1 MQIRVGMWET
11 VGVAPGAQGI
21 IGDTPLQI
29 QTQMTMDGSFR
40 QDRYGCFQ
48 PFNIDGS
55 LMAPSCANSV
65 AYGEWSAHFGPDNSI
80 VMITLCSGSG
90 WNGGALPMRRAAAY
104 FRQQDANT

>member
-11 VGVAPGAQGI
+11 AGVAPGAEGI

-29 QTQMTMDGSFR
+29 QTQMTMG
-40 QDRYGCFQ
+40 GCFQ

-90 WNGGALPMRRAAAY
+90 WNGGALPMRCAAAY